1 MSRDYLDQTINSLR
15 DDVLMLESMVSEAT
29 HDAVI
34 ALLEDDKETAKRV
47 YLNDKNIND
56 KRFQMENEILIAIA
70 TQQPL
75 ATDLRILASILEIV
89 TELER
94 MGDYAK
100 KIAKINLQLTKP
112 GNTLPAITHIKDMME
127 ITLAMLKKGVRAF
140 VDLDV
145 ETARALPAEDDKV
158 DVIFNQITHE
168 LLKSMRKKKK
178 STVELGNQIQ
188 WAAHNM
194 ERMSDRVVNICER
207 TIFIVT
213 GEMNEI
219 EESDDEWV
227 LNFNE

>member
-1 MSRDYLDQTINSLR
+1 MTREYLDQTINSLR
-15 DDVLMLESMVSEAT
+15 DDVLILESMVSEAT
-29 HDAVI
+29 HKAVM
-34 ALLEDDKETAKRV
+34 ALLNNDKETAKRV
-47 YLNDKNIND
+47 YLNDKVINE
-56 KRFQMENEILIAIA
+56 KRFQMENEILIVIA

-100 KIAKINLQLTKP
+100 KIAKINLQLTEP
-112 GNTLPAITHIKDMME
+112 GTLIPAAMHLKEMME
-127 ITLAMLKKGVRAF
+127 ITVVMLKKGVKAF
-140 VDLDV
+140 VDVDV

-158 DVIFNQITHE
+158 DEIFNHVTQE
-168 LLKSMRKKKK
+168 LLDSMVEKK
-178 STVELGNQIQ
+178 STVGLANQIQ

-207 TIFIVT
+207 TIFIAT
-213 GEMNEI
+213 GEMNEL

-227 LNFNE
+227 LDLDA